1 MKLKKTVSIFLLAL
15 SLGAVVPAFSA
26 DITSPIAANSSNN
39 DAHAIQLLNRL
50 EEIRNMDK
58 SNLTT
63 SEKRALRKEVKEM
76 KKEVRRDRNG
86 GAIYI
91 SLGLLI
97 LIVLVVILLL

>member
-26 DITSPIAANSSNN
+26 DITSPVAANSSNN
-39 DAHAIQLLNRL
+39 DAHASQLLNRL

-63 SEKRALRKEVKEM
+63 SEKRAMRKEVKEM
-76 KKEVRRDRNG
+76 KKEVRRDRG
-86 GAIYI
+86 VSTIYI
-91 SLGLLI
+91 SLGAVIIIVLLLI
-97 LIVLVVILLL
+97 LLL

>member
-1 MKLKKTVSIFLLAL
+1 MKLKKTISILLLAL

-26 DITSPIAANSSNN
+26 DITAPAAANSSNN
-39 DAHAIQLLNRL
+39 DAHASQLLSRL

-76 KKEVRRDRNG
+76 KKEVRRDRG
-86 GAIYI
+86 GSVIYL
-91 SLGLLI
+91 SLGAVIIIVLLLI
-97 LIVLVVILLL
+97 LLL